1 MFAHMHTYLLL
12 TRGLY
17 HICTYVCTC
26 VHSSMYSIS
35 MHTCTYICIAMWSM
49 LVHNVRTYVRTM
61 HRKCNSIAFSF
72 PVFHFTLDSEERKS
86 ASRDKCVATFFIVGL
101 FVCMSPANC
110 SSGCGVLYKCTDCM
124 RTFQCMV
131 CMCVDVRG
139 WVYTRL

>member
-35 MHTCTYICIAMWSM
+35 MHTCTYACIYC
-49 LVHNVRTYVRTM
+49 NVVNVSARCTM
-61 HRKCNSIAFSF
+61 HRKCSSIAFSF
-72 PVFHFTLDSEERKS
+72 PVFHFTVDSEERKS
-86 ASRDKCVATFFIVGL
+86 ASRDKCVATFIVGL
-101 FVCMSPANC
+101 FVCTSPANC